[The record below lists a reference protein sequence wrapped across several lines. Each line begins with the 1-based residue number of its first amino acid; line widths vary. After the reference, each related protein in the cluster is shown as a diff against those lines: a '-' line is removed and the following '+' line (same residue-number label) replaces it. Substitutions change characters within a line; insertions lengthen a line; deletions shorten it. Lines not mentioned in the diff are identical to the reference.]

1 MTAIARAELL
11 MLLRNRTVLASAVL
25 LPIAFGAFFVFS
37 GARNGSAAY
46 ASACIVVGLSAMGT
60 YSVSTTT
67 LAARRQTHFLKR
79 LRSTVPSDVHILLG
93 MTLPI
98 VVVNLVQLAIVLI
111 VLGAT
116 TGDPLAHPWLLGV
129 TVIAAEAM
137 FIALAM
143 ATAGVTGSP
152 ESAQYTCLP
161 VFMGTIVVAVWALMS
176 GQPIAGWLPG
186 GGIALLAEAS
196 WTGDLGATWLFLLP
210 TFGWV
215 ALGGF
220 VAKLVFRWEIRS

>member
-25 LPIAFGAFFVFS
+25 LPVAFGAFFVFS

-67 LAARRQTHFLKR
+67 LAARRQSHFLKR
-79 LRSTVPSDVHILLG
+79 LRSAVPSDAHILLG
-93 MTLPI
+93 TTLP
-98 VVVNLVQLAIVLI
+98 VLVVNVVQLSIVLV
-111 VLGAT
+111 VLGTT
-116 TGDPLAHPWLLGV
+116 TGDRLALPWLLGI

-137 FIALAM
+137 FITLAM

-176 GQPIAGWLPG
+176 DTPIAGWLPG

-196 WTGDLGATWLFLLP
+196 WSGDLEGTWTYLLP
-210 TFGWV
+210 TIGWV
-215 ALGGF
+215 VVGWLT
-220 VAKLVFRWEIRS
+220 AKLLFRWDIRS

>member
-25 LPIAFGAFFVFS
+25 LPVAFGAFFVFS

-67 LAARRQTHFLKR
+67 LAARRQSHFLKR
-79 LRSTVPSDVHILLG
+79 LRSAVPSDAHILLG
-93 MTLPI
+93 TTLP
-98 VVVNLVQLAIVLI
+98 VLVVNVVQLSIVLV
-111 VLGAT
+111 VLGTT
-116 TGDPLAHPWLLGV
+116 TGDRLAHPWLLGI

-137 FIALAM
+137 FITLAM

-176 GQPIAGWLPG
+176 DTPIAGWLPG

-196 WTGDLGATWLFLLP
+196 WSGDLEGTWTYLLP
-210 TFGWV
+210 TIGWV
-215 ALGGF
+215 VVGWLT
-220 VAKLVFRWEIRS
+220 AKLLFRWDIRS